1 MSEQSP
7 YEQLGVT
14 ENSSFEEIQAAKKKI
29 CEEKSSDEKAVEQI
43 EAAYDAVIMDRL
55 RLRQEGK
62 IRVPERIRF
71 PDREKV
77 ESPLKS
83 VQLPSSSPSWI
94 QTLLDNPS
102 QREILVPSAL
112 FTVLSAIVIIFPT
125 AVMTS
130 LPLLMSV
137 GFIATVYF
145 INSKEKRFARSL
157 IITLLMLVAGV
168 SLGGIL
174 ANSLA
179 NISPSALSENE
190 VVGLGYAMTDSTTNP
205 GLGQAI
211 GMVRDRAAAVGAF
224 ISFWLASCFLK

>member
-29 CEEKSSDEKAVEQI
+29 CEENSTDEKAVEQI
-43 EAAYDAVIMDRL
+43 EAAYDAVIMERL

-71 PDREKV
+71 PEREKI
-77 ESPLKS
+77 ESPSSNFQPSKS
-83 VQLPSSSPSWI
+83 ASNWV

-102 QREILVPSAL
+102 QKEILIPSVI
-112 FTVLSAIVIIFPT
+112 FTVLSSVVLIFPT
-125 AVMTS
+125 VVATS
-130 LPLLMSV
+130 LPLLMSI

-145 INSKEKRFARSL
+145 INVKEKRFVRSL
-157 IITLLMLVAGV
+157 LFALLMLIVGV
-168 SLGGIL
+168 SLGGML

-179 NISPSALSENE
+179 GTSQPAILSDSLEGVGSAIANSTNE
-190 VVGLGYAMTDSTTNP
+190 AGVRNVANML
-205 GLGQAI
+205 
-211 GMVRDRAAAVGAF
+211 RDRAAAIGAF
-224 ISFWLASCFLK
+224 ISFWFASCFLK